1 MIKQPPTSSVVYR
14 AFRFMRIISENAQR
28 ELDNRLPD
36 TLTSRQFEVLNRLYF
51 VGDQTASQLA
61 AAFNVSAPSMSQ
73 MITRLRAVGVIEMS
87 RKSDDA
93 RAKLVRMTESGKDI
107 LESTVQSLM
116 SGFEPVEEALGAARL
131 QHLLEELEAVQG
143 ALSGVA
149 SKAKGNGADAE
160 L

>member
-1 MIKQPPTSSVVYR
+1 MIKQPTSPSVAYR

-36 TLTSRQFEVLNRLYF
+36 SLTSRQFEVLNRLYF

-61 AAFNVSAPSMSQ
+61 TAFNVSAPSMSQ

-93 RAKLVRMTESGKDI
+93 RAKLVRITESGKEI

-116 SGFEPVEEALGAARL
+116 SGFEPFEEALGAARL

-149 SKAKGNGADAE
+149 AKAKGKDADAE

>member
-1 MIKQPPTSSVVYR
+1 MNQQPPTPSVVYR

-73 MITRLRAVGVIEMS
+73 MITRLRGVGVIEMS

-93 RAKLVRMTESGKDI
+93 RAKLVSMTESGKDI

-149 SKAKGNGADAE
+149 SKDKGNGADAE

>member
-1 MIKQPPTSSVVYR
+1 MIKQPPISSVVYR

-87 RKSDDA
+87 RKPDDA

>member
-1 MIKQPPTSSVVYR
+1 
-14 AFRFMRIISENAQR
+14 MRIISENAQR

-61 AAFNVSAPSMSQ
+61 TAFNVSAPSMSQ
-73 MITRLRAVGVIEMS
+73 MITRLKAVGVIEMS
-87 RKSDDA
+87 RKPDDA
-93 RAKLVRMTESGKDI
+93 RAKLVRITESGKEI

-116 SGFEPVEEALGAARL
+116 SGFEPFEEALGAARL

-149 SKAKGNGADAE
+149 AKAKGKDADAE

>member
-51 VGDQTASQLA
+51 VGDQTTSQLA
-61 AAFNVSAPSMSQ
+61 TAFNVSAPSMSQ
-73 MITRLRAVGVIEMS
+73 MITRLRGVGVIDMS

-93 RAKLVRMTESGKDI
+93 RAKLVSMTESGKDI

>member
-1 MIKQPPTSSVVYR
+1 MIKQPPISSVVYR

-87 RKSDDA
+87 RTSDDA